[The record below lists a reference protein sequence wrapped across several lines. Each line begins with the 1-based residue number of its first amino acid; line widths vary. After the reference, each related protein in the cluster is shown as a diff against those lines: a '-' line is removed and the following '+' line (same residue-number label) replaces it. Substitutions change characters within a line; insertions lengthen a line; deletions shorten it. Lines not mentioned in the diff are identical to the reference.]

1 MKVHLMSNNRFD
13 LSALVGLL
21 VGLAMSGPASAQ
33 DSPDLVWEVAGD
45 AGGVS
50 AVAFSPDG
58 QQVASGA
65 GSQDP
70 TAKVWDAADGTALA
84 TFPAPSRSGATSTGV
99 ASLAFSPAGLLA
111 VGGFVFSTGYPVPG
125 GAADVWRLADET
137 MVHSFGG
144 SYVSFSADGTLL
156 ATGGGGANHTL
167 LVHEIPS
174 ETLVAVFSDGGGI
187 LSPDGQTVATGFNF
201 EGEVTLWDVASGN
214 LLRTLSNGGEVR
226 TLAFSPDSQMLA
238 TAGGGVDPD
247 STIKLWRVSDGAL
260 LHTLFGHGIL
270 VSSVDFSPDGQMLI
284 SSGTDVGYERSI
296 RFWQTADG
304 TLLKTLDTG
313 SSAVRSVAFSPDGT
327 TFVYGSSNGYVAVA
341 HTPVVV
347 DPDCNNNGEC
357 DPGEDCHICP
367 TDCISGI
374 GATSCGDGICQ
385 PGAGENCITCDLDC
399 RGKVDGNP
407 HRRYCCGDDVDC
419 TDSRCDAD
427 TWICDGTPVGPYCCG
442 DGPCNGPEDF
452 ASCAIDCQVVFCGDG
467 NCDAG
472 EDQCDC
478 EVDCGTPPDAENVC
492 DDGIDNDCDLSIDCE
507 DPDCDSDSGCIYLCG
522 QRGDPCLDGS
532 DCCSGSCK
540 NNGRC
545 R

>member
-21 VGLAMSGPASAQ
+21 VGLAMSAPASAQ

-156 ATGGGGANHTL
+156 ATGGGGANHAL

-201 EGEVTLWDVASGN
+201 EGEVTLWDVASCSGPSAMAA
-214 LLRTLSNGGEVR
+214 RCARSLSRLIVR
-226 TLAFSPDSQMLA
+226 CSPPPAEASIRIPRSSSGAFRMVRCFILCSATAFS
-238 TAGGGVDPD
+238 
-247 STIKLWRVSDGAL
+247 
-260 LHTLFGHGIL
+260 
-270 VSSVDFSPDGQMLI
+270 SVPLI
-284 SSGTDVGYERSI
+284 SHPMD
-296 RFWQTADG
+296 
-304 TLLKTLDTG
+304 
-313 SSAVRSVAFSPDGT
+313 
-327 TFVYGSSNGYVAVA
+327 
-341 HTPVVV
+341 
-347 DPDCNNNGEC
+347 
-357 DPGEDCHICP
+357 
-367 TDCISGI
+367 
-374 GATSCGDGICQ
+374 
-385 PGAGENCITCDLDC
+385 
-399 RGKVDGNP
+399 
-407 HRRYCCGDDVDC
+407 
-419 TDSRCDAD
+419 RC
-427 TWICDGTPVGPYCCG
+427 
-442 DGPCNGPEDF
+442 
-452 ASCAIDCQVVFCGDG
+452 
-467 NCDAG
+467 
-472 EDQCDC
+472 
-478 EVDCGTPPDAENVC
+478 
-492 DDGIDNDCDLSIDCE
+492 
-507 DPDCDSDSGCIYLCG
+507 
-522 QRGDPCLDGS
+522 
-532 DCCSGSCK
+532 
-540 NNGRC
+540 
-545 R
+545 